1 MSTIPPKPQPIV
13 TTPGAK
19 SVNVPY
25 TGPVLHEEVIG
36 HIPGDSY
43 SPLIV
48 DLGMG
53 GEQEVV
59 RAQPEMQNGQP
70 VMAQQTKE
78 LNLKP
83 YSPVLRALS
92 RGAIGA
98 AIGGIVGAVAG
109 YFAGDIATF
118 AMGGAALGAGAG
130 GVWGAHSVQG
140 DTVST
145 EWQLTPVT
153 RHRLDGYSHSPVPQ
167 TTTTTDSKGHT
178 TTTTTGYWHYYT
190 PNVELDKVGDH
201 QFWDPVVH
209 HSSDDKKAT
218 RL

>member
-19 SVNVPY
+19 SVNVKF
-25 TGPVLHEEVIG
+25 TGPVLQDEVIG
-36 HIPGDSY
+36 HIPGDAY
-43 SPLIV
+43 SPMVI
-48 DLGMG
+48 DLGLG
-53 GEQEVV
+53 GEDDVV
-59 RAQPEMQNGQP
+59 RPQPQMKDGKP
-70 VMAQQTKE
+70 VMAEQTKE

-83 YSPVLRALS
+83 YSQALRALS

-98 AIGGIVGAVAG
+98 AIGGIVGAVVG

-118 AMGGAALGAGAG
+118 ALGGASVGAAAG
-130 GVWGAHSVQG
+130 GVWGAHSVK
-140 DTVST
+140 DDKVTT

-153 RHRLDGYSHSPVPQ
+153 KHRLDGYSHTPVAQ
-167 TTTTTDSKGHT
+167 TTTTTDSKGNT

-201 QFWDPVVH
+201 KFWDPVVI
-209 HSSDDKKAT
+209 HSSDQKK
-218 RL
+218 